1 MFWRLTN
8 QDFNIRLVK
17 KAKSNSL
24 LAGISLPP
32 SLRAPRFSHAHKT
45 PLNSFPFQT
54 HATQASPS
62 QAKWLNSFSPY
73 AEHHHC
79 TDSFNQQQ
87 PTILFANLKNV
98 YNEQN
103 KLKYI
108 RQKNYS
114 EKQKTK
120 RAELPSS
127 SKQRRRRTPDRRLL
141 SSRSL
146 PVFSYVF
153 LKDKGPSI
161 HRRLYHSII
170 LYRMR
175 GYNNSL
181 VINLSVLYDSRTRK
195 MANKRL

>member
-98 YNEQN
+98 YNEQIN
-103 KLKYI
+103 WNISGKRTTQKSKKL
-108 RQKNYS
+108 N
-114 EKQKTK
+114 E
-120 RAELPSS
+120 
-127 SKQRRRRTPDRRLL
+127 L
-141 SSRSL
+141 SSPRL
-146 PVFSYVF
+146 PNKGEKGHLIAGYF
-153 LKDKGPSI
+153 LAA
-161 HRRLYHSII
+161 HFLC
-170 LYRMR
+170 
-175 GYNNSL
+175 
-181 VINLSVLYDSRTRK
+181 SVMSS
-195 MANKRL
+195 